1 MAQRI
6 SSVDPRSPAD
16 RAGLRA
22 GDEILRIGGEP
33 IIAVAGSGGG
43 ADTALVLRP
52 EVSSKILK
60 TKIDRII
67 CKPILD

>member
-1 MAQRI
+1 MVFKK
-6 SSVDPRSPAD
+6 S
-16 RAGLRA
+16 LRFCD
-22 GDEILRIGGEP
+22 GITQKDSGYVIGGEP
-33 IIAVAGSGGG
+33 IIAVGGTGGG